1 MKGKGKLLIILTFL
15 FAVII
20 LGSYSYSKY
29 RSDITGEAKTD
40 VAKWNI
46 SVNGCYIAKPSNNS
60 DSTCYLETVNQSTG
74 AVTVVRNFKITEF
87 VINNNGNGN
96 VVDGKIAPG
105 SSGTFNIKIKPNDTE
120 VSFRYTI
127 NSHIEDDNLS
137 LSYSIKGP
145 GDTDYRPMPA
155 TGYVGRIDYS
165 ASNTNYEEVISFKVD
180 WINDENHNKEDTVIG
195 TKSIDPKLEIPVEIT
210 FEQYNG

>member
-46 SVNGCYIAKPSNNS
+46 SVNDCYIAKPENNS
-60 DSTCYLETVNQSTG
+60 DSTCYLETVEESTG
-74 AVTVVRNFKITEF
+74 TVTVVRNFKITDF
-87 VINNNGNGN
+87 VINNNGNSN
-96 VVDGKIAPG
+96 VVEGKIAPG

-120 VSFRYTI
+120 VSFKYTI
-127 NSHIEDDNLS
+127 KSHIEDDDVS

-145 GDTDYRPMPA
+145 DDADYISMPTD
-155 TGYVGRIDYS
+155 GYEGRIDYN
-165 ASNTNYEEVISFKVD
+165 ASNTSYEEVISFKVD
-180 WINDENHNKEDTVIG
+180 WVNDENHNEEDTVIG